1 MKQLVALVA
10 FMMWIPVPVL
20 GQGEPGV
27 FLEPEALAIT
37 SQAGD
42 CTYSINPTSATV
54 AAAATNGT
62 VSVTASSGCSWTATS
77 NAGWITVTEV
87 GAETARTLDSTG
99 QVGLYTSVA
108 IGTDNNPVI
117 SYYDHTNGDLKVYVC
132 ADAACA
138 SGTARTLDSTGAVGL
153 YTSIAIGTDNNPVI
167 SHFDNTN
174 GDLKVYVCADAACTD
189 GTARTIIGGIKHP
202 PLT

>member
-10 FMMWIPVPVL
+10 FLMWIPVPVL

-99 QVGLYTSVA
+99 DVGRFPGTSVA

-117 SYYDHTNGDLKVYVC
+117 SYYDSTNTDLKVYRC
-132 ADAACA
+132 
-138 SGTARTLDSTGAVGL
+138 RT
-153 YTSIAIGTDNNPVI
+153 TDC
-167 SHFDNTN
+167 S
-174 GDLKVYVCADAACTD
+174 
-189 GTARTIIGGIKHP
+189 
-202 PLT
+202 

>member
-1 MKQLVALVA
+1 MGVNIRLVGGVGGALRLVRSMKQLVALVA

-42 CTYSINPTSATV
+42 CTYSISPTSATV

-99 QVGLYTSVA
+99 DVGRNTSVA

-117 SYYDHTNGDLKVYVC
+117 SY
-132 ADAACA
+132 
-138 SGTARTLDSTGAVGL
+138 
-153 YTSIAIGTDNNPVI
+153 
-167 SHFDNTN
+167 
-174 GDLKVYVCADAACTD
+174 
-189 GTARTIIGGIKHP
+189 
-202 PLT
+202 